1 MAQVTSS
8 MPVAVRLSLS
18 GLIALLGGLL
28 LLAPRPGPVRAAEV
42 PVVAAAAD
50 LQFALAEVAEAF
62 SRATSLRVRLA
73 LGSSGNFTRQIIQ
86 GAPIEVFFSADE
98 GYVRELAERSL
109 TADNGRIYAI
119 GRLVLYAPTGSPVQA
134 DPDMDDLAA
143 AVADGRL
150 RKLAIANPDH
160 APYGRAARA
169 ALTRKGLWEKLQGRL
184 VFGENI
190 SQAAQFALSGTVEAG
205 VIAQSLAI
213 SDRMARAGTF
223 AVLHPSLY
231 PPLRQKMV
239 LLRGAGQTAR
249 RFYEYVQ
256 SEPARAAFERYGFA
270 LPTKAD

>member
-8 MPVAVRLSLS
+8 MSVAVRLSLS

-86 GAPIEVFFSADE
+86 GAPFEVFFSADE

>member
-28 LLAPRPGPVRAAEV
+28 LLAPRPGAVRAAEV

-62 SRATSLRVRLA
+62 FRATSFRVRLA

-86 GAPIEVFFSADE
+86 GAPFEVFFSADE

-119 GRLVLYAPTGSPVQA
+119 GRMVLYAPTGSPVQA

-190 SQAAQFALSGTVEAG
+190 SQAAQFALSATVEAG

-213 SDRMARAGTF
+213 SDRMARAGSF

-256 SEPARAAFERYGFA
+256 SAPARAAFERYGFA

>member
-8 MPVAVRLSLS
+8 MSVAVRLSLS

-86 GAPIEVFFSADE
+86 GAPFEVFFSADE

-223 AVLHPSLY
+223 AVLPPSLY

>member
-86 GAPIEVFFSADE
+86 GAPFEVFFSADE

>member
-62 SRATSLRVRLA
+62 SRATSFRVRLA

>member
-1 MAQVTSS
+1 MS
-8 MPVAVRLSLS
+8 VAVRLSLS

-86 GAPIEVFFSADE
+86 GAPFEVFFSADE